1 MGSTA
6 PKGKVF
12 LTGGSG
18 FIASHILDQLLS
30 SGYQVIVSVRSAAKG
45 DGIIS
50 ALPEE
55 LKANVSYEV
64 VEDIAEE
71 NAFDEAIKRN
81 SSIDYVI
88 HTASPYHF
96 NFENPVRDFIDPAV
110 KGTTGILLSVKKYAP
125 TSVKRVVLLSSTAT
139 IMNPPNHPEVY
150 SEQIYGET
158 TWEQALS
165 GTGTYRASKIYAERA
180 AFDFIEKEKPSFDLV
195 SINPCLVF
203 GPPPRHLPGLDALN
217 TSNHR
222 IRDIVLGN
230 NRAEITP
237 TGPMFLFV
245 DVRDVA
251 EAHIRAMELPEAS
264 GQRFML
270 VGGFFSN
277 KRIADIIRE
286 LYPELRDKLPLPELP
301 DDFPENYYSYDV
313 SKSKRML
320 GMEYKDLRTCVK
332 DAVDAMIGES

>member
-1 MGSTA
+1 MGYIVPEGT
-6 PKGKVF
+6 VF

-30 SGYQVIVSVRSAAKG
+30 RGYKVIVSVRSAAKG
-45 DGIIS
+45 DDIIS
-50 ALPEE
+50 ALPQE
-55 LKANVSYEV
+55 LRGHVSYEV
-64 VEDIAEE
+64 VEDIAKE
-71 NAFDEAIKRN
+71 NAFDEAIKKN

-96 NFENPVRDFIDPAV
+96 NFQNPVRDFIDPAV
-110 KGTTGILLSVKKYAP
+110 KGTTGILHSVKKYAS
-125 TSVKRVVLLSSTAT
+125 TTVRRVVLLSSTAT
-139 IMNPPNHPEVY
+139 IMNPPNHPKVY
-150 SEQIYGET
+150 SEEIYGET

-165 GTGTYRASKIYAERA
+165 GTGSYRASKIYAERA
-180 AFDFIEKEKPSFDLV
+180 AFDFVEKEKPSFDLV

-230 NRAEITP
+230 NREKITP
-237 TGPMFLFV
+237 TGRMYLFV

-251 EAHIRAMELPEAS
+251 EAHIRAIELPEAS

-270 VGGFFSN
+270 VGGVFSN
-277 KRIADIIRE
+277 KQIADIIRE

-301 DDFPENYYSYDV
+301 DDFPESYYSYDV

-320 GMEYKDLRTCVK
+320 GTQYKDLRACVK
-332 DAVDAMIGES
+332 DAVDAMIAK